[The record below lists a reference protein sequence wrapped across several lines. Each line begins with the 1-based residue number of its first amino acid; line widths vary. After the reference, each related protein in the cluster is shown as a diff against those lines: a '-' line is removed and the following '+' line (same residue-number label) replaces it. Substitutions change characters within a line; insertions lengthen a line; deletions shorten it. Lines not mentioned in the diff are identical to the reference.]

1 MNRRVR
7 VPIRV
12 RPSTISDRAP
22 YADRPEIAEA
32 NPPVIDREEEILTER
47 PDEGIP
53 TGQSRRGPSTAPVRP
68 EVGPAASRPR
78 PQTQHVTRNTQH
90 ATRTVPEPEPK
101 PQTAGEEE
109 ESLEAWRDRA
119 LRLQAEIE
127 NFRKRQQRLAEERI
141 LADRERVLRS
151 FLRVADDLE
160 RALNADGVDGDSLR
174 QGVDLTHQALMRILD
189 QEGAEPIEAL
199 GQPFDPAWHEAIG
212 TVPNG
217 HAGVKPDTVVEVV
230 EAGYRMGDRLLRPA
244 RVIVAT

>member
-1 MNRRVR
+1 MDRRAR

-12 RPSTISDRAP
+12 RPSTISGRAP
-22 YADRPEIAEA
+22 YADRPEITEA
-32 NPPVIDREEEILTER
+32 NPPVIDREEAFGL
-47 PDEGIP
+47 
-53 TGQSRRGPSTAPVRP
+53 
-68 EVGPAASRPR
+68 AASRPG
-78 PQTQHVTRNTQH
+78 PQTQHGTRNTKH
-90 ATRTVPEPEPK
+90 ETRTVPEPEPE
-101 PQTAGEEE
+101 PQAAGEEE
-109 ESLEAWRDRA
+109 GESLEAWRDRA
-119 LRLQAEIE
+119 LRLQAEID
-127 NFRKRQQRLAEERI
+127 NFRKRQRRLAEERI
-141 LADRERVLRS
+141 LADRERLLRS

-174 QGVDLTHQALMRILD
+174 QGVDLTHQTLMRILD

-217 HAGVKPDTVVEVV
+217 HVGVEPDTVVEVV

>member
-12 RPSTISDRAP
+12 RPSTISGRAP
-22 YADRPEIAEA
+22 HADRPDIAEA
-32 NPPVIDREEEILTER
+32 NPPVIDREKEIGLAE
-47 PDEGIP
+47 
-53 TGQSRRGPSTAPVRP
+53 SRP
-68 EVGPAASRPR
+68 EP
-78 PQTQHVTRNTQH
+78 HTQH
-90 ATRTVPEPEPK
+90 ATRNTNHESRITDPEPRTTQPAQDES
-101 PQTAGEEE
+101 TGIADE
-109 ESLEAWRDRA
+109 ESLEVWRDRA

-127 NFRKRQQRLAEERI
+127 NFRKRQRRLAEEHI

-160 RALNADGVDGDSLR
+160 RALNADGADGDSLR
-174 QGVDLTHQALMRILD
+174 QGIDLTHQALMRILD

-199 GQPFDPAWHEAIG
+199 GQPFDPAWHEAVG

-217 HAGVKPDTVVEVV
+217 HAGVKPDTVVEVI

>member
-7 VPIRV
+7 VPIRA
-12 RPSTISDRAP
+12 RPSTISGRAP
-22 YADRPEIAEA
+22 YADRPEM
-32 NPPVIDREEEILTER
+32 
-47 PDEGIP
+47 
-53 TGQSRRGPSTAPVRP
+53 
-68 EVGPAASRPR
+68 GPAASRPK
-78 PQTQHVTRNTQH
+78 PHTQYAARNTNHESRITQP
-90 ATRTVPEPEPK
+90 AQDESAGIADQ
-101 PQTAGEEE
+101 PQPDE
-109 ESLEAWRDRA
+109 ESLQVWRDRA

-127 NFRKRQQRLAEERI
+127 NFRKRQRRLAEERI

-174 QGVDLTHQALMRILD
+174 QGVDLTHQTLMRILD

-199 GQPFDPAWHEAIG
+199 GQSFDPAWHEAIG

>member
-1 MNRRVR
+1 
-7 VPIRV
+7 
-12 RPSTISDRAP
+12 
-22 YADRPEIAEA
+22 
-32 NPPVIDREEEILTER
+32 
-47 PDEGIP
+47 
-53 TGQSRRGPSTAPVRP
+53 
-68 EVGPAASRPR
+68 
-78 PQTQHVTRNTQH
+78 
-90 ATRTVPEPEPK
+90 
-101 PQTAGEEE
+101 
-109 ESLEAWRDRA
+109 
-119 LRLQAEIE
+119 
-127 NFRKRQQRLAEERI
+127 
-141 LADRERVLRS
+141 VLRS

-199 GQPFDPAWHEAIG
+199 GQPFDPAWHEAVG

>member
-7 VPIRV
+7 VPIRT
-12 RPSTISDRAP
+12 RPSIISDRAP
-22 YADRPEIAEA
+22 YADRPDIAEA
-32 NPPVIDREEEILTER
+32 DPPVIDREEEIGR
-47 PDEGIP
+47 
-53 TGQSRRGPSTAPVRP
+53 
-68 EVGPAASRPR
+68 AASRPG
-78 PQTQHVTRNTQH
+78 PQTQHGTRNTKH
-90 ATRTVPEPEPK
+90 ETRTVPEPEPE
-101 PQTAGEEE
+101 PQAAGEEE
-109 ESLEAWRDRA
+109 GESLEVWRDRA

-127 NFRKRQQRLAEERI
+127 NFRKRQRRLAEERI

-199 GQPFDPAWHEAIG
+199 GQPFDPAWHEAVG

>member
-7 VPIRV
+7 VPIRA
-12 RPSTISDRAP
+12 RPSTISGRAP
-22 YADRPEIAEA
+22 YAD
-32 NPPVIDREEEILTER
+32 
-47 PDEGIP
+47 
-53 TGQSRRGPSTAPVRP
+53 RP
-68 EVGPAASRPR
+68 EVGPAASRPK
-78 PQTQHVTRNTQH
+78 PQTQYAARNTNPESRITDH
-90 ATRTVPEPEPK
+90 ESRITDHESRTTQPAQDES
-101 PQTAGEEE
+101 AGIADE
-109 ESLEAWRDRA
+109 ESLPVWRDRA

-127 NFRKRQQRLAEERI
+127 NFRKRQRRLAEERI

-174 QGVDLTHQALMRILD
+174 QGVDLTHQTLMRILD

-230 EAGYRMGDRLLRPA
+230 EAGYRMGGRLLRPA

>member
-1 MNRRVR
+1 MDRRVR

-12 RPSTISDRAP
+12 RPSTTSGRAP
-22 YADRPEIAEA
+22 YADRP
-32 NPPVIDREEEILTER
+32 
-47 PDEGIP
+47 G
-53 TGQSRRGPSTAPVRP
+53 
-68 EVGPAASRPR
+68 VGPAASRPK
-78 PQTQHVTRNTQH
+78 PQTQYASRNTNH
-90 ATRTVPEPEPK
+90 ASRITDHESRITQPVQDESAEIADQ
-101 PQTAGEEE
+101 PQPDE
-109 ESLEAWRDRA
+109 ESLQVWRDRA

-127 NFRKRQQRLAEERI
+127 NFRKRQRRLAEERI
-141 LADRERVLRS
+141 LADRERLLRS

-174 QGVDLTHQALMRILD
+174 QGVDLTHQTLMRILD

-199 GQPFDPAWHEAIG
+199 GQPFDPAWHEAVG

-217 HAGVKPDTVVEVV
+217 HARVKPDTVVEVV